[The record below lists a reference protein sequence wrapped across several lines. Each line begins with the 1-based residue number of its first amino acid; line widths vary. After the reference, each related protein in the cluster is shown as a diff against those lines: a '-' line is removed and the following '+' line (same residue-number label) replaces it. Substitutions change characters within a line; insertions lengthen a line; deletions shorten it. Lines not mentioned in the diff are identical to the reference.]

1 MLLAIAGMFGVTSC
15 GEDACACAKAA
26 AEKEDAKEMADAMKA
41 CQGDMDD
48 EAFAKALDAC
58 EESEGEEGGEE

>member
-26 AEKEDAKEMADAMKA
+26 GEKEDPKEMAEAMKA
-41 CQGDMDD
+41 CQGDMEDAD
-48 EAFAKALDAC
+48 FDKAMKECDK
-58 EESEGEEGGEE
+58 EEDKKEE